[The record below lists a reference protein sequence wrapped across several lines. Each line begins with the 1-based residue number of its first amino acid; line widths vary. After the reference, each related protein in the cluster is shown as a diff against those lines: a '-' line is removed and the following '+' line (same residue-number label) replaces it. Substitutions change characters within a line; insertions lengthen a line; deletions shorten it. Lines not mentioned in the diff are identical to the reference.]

1 MKTDIH
7 PTYFPKAIVTCSCGA
22 KHTVGSTVEKMTV
35 EICSKCHPF
44 YTGKE
49 KLVDT
54 AGRVERFEARRAKFS
69 AQGARLP
76 DGQGSTSGGKSRLK
90 TADDKKTAAKTKK
103 AAAKSA
109 KEGKTKTAKKSPKKK
124 IVKTTK
130 RPSVRSKTSA
140 KTKK

>member
-69 AQGARLP
+69 AQG
-76 DGQGSTSGGKSRLK
+76 GSTSGGKSRLK

-109 KEGKTKTAKKSPKKK
+109 KEGKIQTAKKSPKKK

>member
-54 AGRVERFEARRAKFS
+54 AGRVEKF
-69 AQGARLP
+69 
-76 DGQGSTSGGKSRLK
+76 KSRLK

-103 AAAKSA
+103 TATKSA
-109 KEGKTKTAKKSPKKK
+109 KEGKIQTAKKSPKKK